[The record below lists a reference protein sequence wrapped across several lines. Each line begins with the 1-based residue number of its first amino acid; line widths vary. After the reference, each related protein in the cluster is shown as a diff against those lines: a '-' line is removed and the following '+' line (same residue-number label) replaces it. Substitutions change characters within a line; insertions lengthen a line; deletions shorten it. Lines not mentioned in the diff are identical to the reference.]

1 MKKWVAFLLACAM
14 ILSAAV
20 ALKPDEAKLAQE
32 KQDTLDHFDRL
43 FK

>member
-20 ALKPDEAKLAQE
+20 ALAEPTGTVML
-32 KQDTLDHFDRL
+32 
-43 FK
+43 